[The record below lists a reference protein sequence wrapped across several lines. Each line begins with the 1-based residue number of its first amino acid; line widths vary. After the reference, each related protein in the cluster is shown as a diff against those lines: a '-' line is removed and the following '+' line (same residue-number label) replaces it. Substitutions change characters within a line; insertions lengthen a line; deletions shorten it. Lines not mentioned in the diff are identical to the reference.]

1 MLVVQH
7 CSDSDLNCHIIQNF
21 GLYVVPKIGSPA
33 FPATYIS
40 APIVPR
46 PLLRCDVYCLKT
58 KHTKKFSTF
67 SFSPQVQC
75 LLNYLIICT
84 IILSSPFY
92 HHHDHNHHPLLNFL
106 HVSCCLKMKN
116 NMYVNIES
124 EVLHKPHNTQDVD
137 NSASQNVRTKQPP
150 LRKAAKK
157 VYTD

>member
-21 GLYVVPKIGSPA
+21 GLYVVPKKDHLLFLQPTYLHQLCRVLYSGAMFIVWKQNTHKNSQLFRSP
-33 FPATYIS
+33 
-40 APIVPR
+40 
-46 PLLRCDVYCLKT
+46 LRCNVYL
-58 KHTKKFSTF
+58 
-67 SFSPQVQC
+67 
-75 LLNYLIICT
+75 T